1 MRKNRV
7 HFRPVLIT
15 FLRKHV
21 TISWRKLYLGTRF
34 HFLRSGKVEYWKN
47 LRLKEEKIVLPIG
60 NPSLVTHSAA
70 LLATLPVL
78 KQSKVIRMLV
88 WFFSL
93 PERKL
98 QSHEAIRICDTS
110 QIIIYRA
117 SFLSIFY
124 QTVKWRCLKYNSKLY
139 CHGFYK

>member
-34 HFLRSGKVEYWKN
+34 HFLRSGKVEYWNN

>member
-1 MRKNRV
+1 MN
-7 HFRPVLIT
+7 
-15 FLRKHV
+15 
-21 TISWRKLYLGTRF
+21 
-34 HFLRSGKVEYWKN
+34 
-47 LRLKEEKIVLPIG
+47 EEKIVLPIG
-60 NPSLVTHSAA
+60 KPPLVTHSAA

-98 QSHEAIRICDTS
+98 QSHEAIRICNTS

-117 SFLSIFY
+117 SFLSIFLSDSDGAVSSTIANY
-124 QTVKWRCLKYNSKLY
+124 TVTAFMLKFKSLLSILFWWQRDKTCSRAWISWNTNIYFKFTNLLAWL
-139 CHGFYK
+139 